1 MRFSIKVRQS
11 DSCRPVL
18 KIQRD
23 LKWFMDQQKDKF
35 AKFLD
40 SPYSNLKY
48 ASIFLRTYNQKNLS
62 EEIRK
67 KVRQRIYEDLETNN
81 LRDLWLCFQTL
92 NENFENDQVVFQTIA
107 K

>member
-1 MRFSIKVRQS
+1 
-11 DSCRPVL
+11 
-18 KIQRD
+18 
-23 LKWFMDQQKDKF
+23 
-35 AKFLD
+35 
-40 SPYSNLKY
+40 LKY

-92 NENFENDQVVFQTIA
+92 NENFENDQVVFQTIS